1 MSPVGVATILGS
13 NRLFV
18 SFSPIGATCHV
29 MPSHAAPMGLYPDF
43 SSIFFK
49 GGRPSGAEKSQ
60 ISPSLS
66 KLHYQVCPGRGG
78 AVAGELSPISSV
90 WRKITSVQYR
100 YFLGQET
107 YQNESVAG
115 REACSSRHGSDSRL
129 SPLKP
134 LKPLSPLKPLKPLS
148 LLKPLLPFCPFPP
161 FPVHDRAAKFGR
173 PTFSPDVWI

>member
-29 MPSHAAPMGLYPDF
+29 MPSHAAPMGLDPDF

-134 LKPLSPLKPLKPLS
+134 LSPLKETS
-148 LLKPLLPFCPFPP
+148 VTSETSSPLLPFSS